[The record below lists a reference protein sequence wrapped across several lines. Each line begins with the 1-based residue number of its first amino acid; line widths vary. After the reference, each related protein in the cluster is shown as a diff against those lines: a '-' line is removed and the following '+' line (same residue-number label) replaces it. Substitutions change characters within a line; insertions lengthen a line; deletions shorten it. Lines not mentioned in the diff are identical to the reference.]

1 MSLNNCP
8 ACTTCDFCGGQG
20 YWQLHGKDIRR
31 DCYGCDGGGK
41 SEKCDEH
48 KEAEDDE

>member
-1 MSLNNCP
+1 MSLNSCP
-8 ACTTCDFCGGQG
+8 ACTTCDFCSGQG
-20 YWQLHGKDIRR
+20 YWKLHDQDIER